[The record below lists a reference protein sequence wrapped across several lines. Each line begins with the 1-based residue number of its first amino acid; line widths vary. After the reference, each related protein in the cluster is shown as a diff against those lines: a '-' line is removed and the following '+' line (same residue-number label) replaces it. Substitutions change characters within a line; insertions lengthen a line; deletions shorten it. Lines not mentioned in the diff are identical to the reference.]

1 MPTART
7 RRTTAPAARR
17 TNEEIT
23 AETRRA
29 LLAAGRRL
37 FGQRGY
43 EAVSAD
49 AIGDA
54 AGLTRGALHYQFG
67 DKRGLFVAVLDELLA
82 ELTER
87 IARETMENLPEGP
100 EELER
105 GALLLLD
112 AYGLPEVQRILLQDA
127 PHVLGLLEW
136 REMHDRSGLA
146 ALLGHAL
153 SHWVEAGML
162 EASRTD
168 ATRRLLLGALMH
180 AGIVVAG
187 SGDAA
192 TTLAEFREPIRRM
205 IRGFASGPGKTPR
218 PPRSRAAK
226 AATLRPA
233 LRRKTTR

>member
-1 MPTART
+1 MPAART
-7 RRTTAPAARR
+7 RRKTTPAARR

-37 FGQRGY
+37 FGKRGY
-43 EAVSAD
+43 DAVSAD

-67 DKRGLFVAVLDELLA
+67 DKRGLFNAVLEELLA

-87 IARETMENLPEGP
+87 IARGTMENLPEGP

-112 AYGLPEVQRILLQDA
+112 AYGLPEVQRLLLQDA

-136 REMHDRSGLA
+136 REMHERSGLA
-146 ALLGHAL
+146 ALLDHAL

-187 SGDAA
+187 SADAA

-205 IRGFASGPGKTPR
+205 IRGFASGPDKPPSQPR
-218 PPRSRAAK
+218 APKSAPSRAA
-226 AATLRPA
+226 P
-233 LRRKTTR
+233 RRKSTR